1 MKIKYFE
8 DTDTALL
15 ELGTGCV
22 TETRELSEDIY
33 LDVDAQ
39 GHIVSITVEHASQR
53 GDLSEI
59 SFQRVSK
66 EADQTLEP
74 TR

>member
-15 ELGTGCV
+15 EPGTGCV
-22 TETRELSEDIY
+22 TETREPSEEH
-33 LDVDAQ
+33 LL
-39 GHIVSITVEHASQR
+39 GHGCARAHRVHHGGTRQP
-53 GDLSEI
+53 GDLFEFS
-59 SFQRVSK
+59 SKRVSK
-66 EADQTLEP
+66 ETNQTLEP